1 MLNDADPREP
11 AVTSGDEGRQL
22 DPAAWVDAHGQVLYR
37 YALARVRRPEVA
49 EDLVQETL
57 VAALGAQDRF
67 KGRSTERTWLV
78 GILRHKIM
86 DHLRSRSRGM
96 GEANQ
101 VRHSDWLEE
110 FFDDRGR
117 WRRTP
122 DPEAVKPEA
131 LAENEEF
138 WAVFDGCLDDLS
150 PRHREAFARR
160 VIEQEE
166 TNSICKALG
175 VTATNLWVIL
185 FRARTQMRRCLT
197 LKWFHGQ
204 PPRSGGGARGGGGGG
219 GGESA

>member
-1 MLNDADPREP
+1 MNESESREQ
-11 AVTSGDEGRQL
+11 AVASGEQSRRL
-22 DPAAWVDAHGQVLYR
+22 DPATWVDAHGQVLYR
-37 YALARVRRPEVA
+37 YALARVRKPEVA

-57 VAALGAQDRF
+57 VAALGAQDGFR
-67 KGRSTERTWLV
+67 GQSTERTWLV

-86 DHLRSRSRGM
+86 DHLRARSRGM
-96 GEANQ
+96 GEGGQ
-101 VRHSDWLEE
+101 VSHSDWLEE

-117 WRRTP
+117 WRRMP

-138 WAVFDGCLDDLS
+138 WQVFDGCLDDLS

-166 TNSICKALG
+166 TQSICQALG

-197 LKWFHGQ
+197 LKWFQ
-204 PPRSGGGARGGGGGG
+204 QERPPGDGGPRQ
-219 GGESA
+219 SQ